1 MSGYFEE
8 QLQKRATEVT
18 RQRSE
23 NQGSTAQ
30 FGKKPQPGF
39 LPNCAVLPSVGR
51 HSHIS
56 ELRAAAARSVL

>member
-30 FGKKPQPGF
+30 FGKNPG
-39 LPNCAVLPSVGR
+39 
-51 HSHIS
+51 
-56 ELRAAAARSVL
+56 